1 MRILAFDTTT
11 SACSVAIW
19 LDGKTIGSHHNA
31 MVRGQAEALLPAI
44 EQTMADAETSYNDLD
59 RIAVAVGPGSFTG
72 VRVGLATARGI
83 GVATGLPVI
92 GVLTTEIIAAETAD
106 ISDSRI
112 AVAIDARR
120 AEVYLHCFDSQGN
133 AQTEPECLLPE
144 TAAKAISDGIWIL
157 AGDGAERVISHCGA
171 SVTQGELS
179 TANAAVL
186 ARIAATQPIPDS
198 PPSPAYVRPP
208 DAIVP
213 KHGGRL
219 RP

>member
-19 LDGKTIGSHHNA
+19 LDGKTIGSYHDA
-31 MVRGQAEALLPAI
+31 MVHGQAEALIPAI
-44 EQTMADAETSYNDLD
+44 EQTMTDADTSYDDLD
-59 RIAVAVGPGSFTG
+59 RIAVTIGPGSFTG

-83 GVATGLPVI
+83 GVATGLPIV
-92 GVLTTEIIAAETAD
+92 GVLTTDVIATEAAE
-106 ISDSRI
+106 IFKSSV

-120 AEVYLHCFDSQGN
+120 AEVYLHCFDSQGS
-133 AQTEPECLLPE
+133 AQTKPVCLLPE
-144 TAAKAISDGIWIL
+144 AAANIVGDGTWVL
-157 AGDGAERVISHCGA
+157 AGDGAERVMPHCGP
-171 SVTQGELS
+171 SVTQGTPSL
-179 TANAAVL
+179 ANAVVL
-186 ARIAATQPIPDS
+186 ARIAAARPIPDV

>member
-19 LDGKTIGSHHNA
+19 LDGNTIGSYHDA
-31 MVRGQAEALLPAI
+31 MVHGQAEALLPAI
-44 EQTMADAETSYNDLD
+44 EKTMADAKTSYDDLD
-59 RIAVAVGPGSFTG
+59 RIAVTVGPGSFTG

-83 GVATGLPVI
+83 GVATGLPIV
-92 GVLTTEIIAAETAD
+92 GVLTTEVIAAETLD
-106 ISDSRI
+106 TSDTPI

-120 AEVYLHCFDSQGN
+120 AEIYLHCFDSQGN
-133 AQTEPECLLPE
+133 TQTEPECLLPE
-144 TAAKAISDGIWIL
+144 AVAKAIGDGAWVL
-157 AGDGAERVISHCGA
+157 AGDCAERVIPHCGP
-171 SVTQGELS
+171 SVTQGTPS
-179 TANAAVL
+179 VANATVL
-186 ARIAATQPIPDS
+186 ARIAAARPIPDS
-198 PPSPAYVRPP
+198 PPSPVYVRPP